1 MALSPILFNVAIYA
15 WSEPLFILLTVLF
28 LLILNAYLKKKS
40 TGLLLL
46 LSSVATLAC
55 LTRYMGVALI
65 LTGAAAI
72 LSFQR
77 SATRTKLLHLLLLGI
92 GYNSVSWRTSENIR
106 YLQNQLLRQRENVYI
121 YSNDPEEIYICAN
134 RSAKGSPAARGY
146 NSSGPERPV
155 EAIAGAWPES
165 PTAFLV
171 WFDSTDRPHL
181 YEVDQL
187 KQVADIATLARFED
201 GTIYT
206 VSAK

>member
-15 WSEPLFILLTVLF
+15 WSEPPFILLTVLF
-28 LLILNAYLKKKS
+28 LLIRNAYLKKKS

-134 RSAKGSPAARGY
+134 RSARGRPRPGDITPAGRKDQSRPLPAP
-146 NSSGPERPV
+146 GPNLPRPFWSASTV
-155 EAIAGAWPES
+155 QID
-165 PTAFLV
+165 PT
-171 WFDSTDRPHL
+171 SM
-181 YEVDQL
+181 
-187 KQVADIATLARFED
+187 K
-201 GTIYT
+201 
-206 VSAK
+206 